1 MAYLGRPGATAPL
14 TSADIPDNSITA
26 AKIVDATIEAGDIAT
41 GGVDTAELADNAV
54 TLAKMAG
61 GTDGQIITY
70 DASGDPVAVGPG
82 TDGQVLTSTGAGSPP
97 AFEDASG
104 WKLLHTRT
112 GTSSDFHMGYDS
124 GTKFTADYNF
134 YMVHISNWYEADT
147 TGKVPYMRV
156 LNTSGV
162 EDSTS
167 VYEYMVD
174 YSNVGSYTGTGGSGQ
189 NHIRMGHTMDESV
202 AEGGLTIQVYFA
214 NPLGTTHYKHIN
226 WQGGGTDESLAQ
238 RSATG
243 SAVWASTAAIGGI
256 NFFASAGNSIGT
268 FRLYGLGIS

>member
-1 MAYLGRPGATAPL
+1 MTRAREIANLSPTIADARMPNLTGDVTTSEGAVATTIATDAVDIAMLSATGTA
-14 TSADIPDNSITA
+14 
-26 AKIVDATIEAGDIAT
+26 DATTFLRGDNTWQEAG
-41 GGVDTAELADNAV
+41 G
-54 TLAKMAG
+54 
-61 GTDGQIITY
+61 
-70 DASGDPVAVGPG
+70 
-82 TDGQVLTSTGAGSPP
+82 
-97 AFEDASG
+97 G

-167 VYEYMVD
+167 VYEYEVD
-174 YSNVGSYTGTGGSGQ
+174 YSNLGSFAGTGASDQ
-189 NHIRMGHTMDESV
+189 NHVRMGHTMDESV